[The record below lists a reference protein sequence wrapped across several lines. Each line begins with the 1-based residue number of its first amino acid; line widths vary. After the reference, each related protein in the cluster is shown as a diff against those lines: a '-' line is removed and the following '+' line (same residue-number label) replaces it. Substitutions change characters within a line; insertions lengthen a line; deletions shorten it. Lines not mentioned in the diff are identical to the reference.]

1 METRTVKVTKS
12 GNSRAL
18 PVPSD
23 LARDAQIDVGD
34 AMSVEVRGTDIIYRR
49 NPAGALVVGE
59 GRSKVAIA
67 PRGRALLMPGRSSS
81 GALDTWDF

>member
-1 METRTVKVTKS
+1 METRTVRVTKS

-23 LARDAQIDVGD
+23 LARDAQVEVGD
-34 AMSVEVRGTDIIYRR
+34 TMSVEVRGADIIYRR
-49 NPAGALVVGE
+49 NPTSALVVGE
-59 GRSKVAIA
+59 GRSRVAIV
-67 PRGRALLMPGRSSS
+67 PRGGALLMPGRSAS